1 MLCLFN
7 GSINMFELNPYD
19 ALKIRKVDHLPV
31 HFKKYSFI
39 NEFVDIAEIEHWI
52 LNKLSGRFY
61 EGTVGVISKEERL
74 QTEQIFA
81 FEDEKELTFFILAC
95 PHLRRY
101 T

>member
-19 ALKIRKVDHLPV
+19 ALKIRKVDFVPV
-31 HFKKYSFI
+31 HFKKYKMNSVWI
-39 NEFVDIAEIEHWI
+39 DTEVIENWI
-52 LNKLSGRFY
+52 LNKLTGRFFAGTRVGIFA
-61 EGTVGVISKEERL
+61 EGKVQSEH
-74 QTEQIFA
+74 IFA
-81 FEDEKELTFFILAC
+81 FEEEKELTFFILAC